1 MKYNVLITGASGY
14 VGQNVLKRLHKDLE
28 AGKIHSLVAG
38 DIKDLPKS
46 KQLEGVHYVKMDV
59 TNKEL
64 WKTFE
69 QFEITTVVHLA
80 AILDSQSAPREF
92 QYQVDV
98 VGTQNI
104 LDACVKT
111 GARRVIISSSGAA
124 YGYYADNP
132 EWLRETDPARG
143 NEAYPYSDHKRLI
156 EEMLAKYRKEQ
167 PQLKQVVF
175 RIGTVIGAN
184 TDNLITNLFE
194 KKTVLG
200 LAGYKSPF
208 VFAWDEDVANAMQ
221 YAVFSEKTGVYNLVG
236 DGAISNSD
244 IAKIQGKRY
253 LPLPAFLIKGALGV
267 LHPLG
272 ITRYGPKQLL
282 FLQYRPVL
290 DNTKLK
296 EEFGYIPEKTSLEAF
311 TYYLRENGKQVCN
324 LKKIKVLKP

>member
-14 VGQNVLKRLHKDLE
+14 VGQNVLNRLHQDLQD
-28 AGKIHSLVAG
+28 GKIDSLVAG
-38 DIKDLPKS
+38 DIKELPKN

-69 QFEITTVVHLA
+69 QYEITTVVHLA

-132 EWLRETDPARG
+132 EWLKETDPARG

-156 EEMLAKYRKEQ
+156 EEMLARYRKAQ
-167 PQLKQVVF
+167 PQLEQVVF

-184 TDNLITNLFE
+184 TNNLITNLFE
-194 KKTVLG
+194 KKNVMG
-200 LAGYKSPF
+200 LLGYKSPF

-221 YAVFSEKTGVYNLVG
+221 YAVFSEKTGIYNLVG

-253 LPLPAFLIKGALGV
+253 IALPPFLIKGALTV

-290 DNTKLK
+290 DNRKLK
-296 EEFGYIPEKTSLEAF
+296 EEFGYIPKKTSLEAF
-311 TYYLRENGKQVCN
+311 IYYLRQNGKPVCN
-324 LKKIKVLKP
+324 LKTIKVLKP